1 MNEQQRKLKMII
13 NVVISA
19 CITSIM
25 IEGEEEKKI
34 LMKDVFSK
42 SKKENAIRTRTLLVV
57 ALRRYGFTA
66 ETVCKVLHMS
76 KSAISKM
83 MTSHEILKKNNRAYE
98 LTSKSVK
105 CQIEAFREKDDEM
118 IQKMA
123 FGVEDK

>member
-19 CITSIM
+19 CITTIM
-25 IEGEEEKKI
+25 IEDEEEI
-34 LMKDVFSK
+34 LMRDVFSK

-66 ETVCKVLHMS
+66 ETVCKVLNLS
-76 KSAISKM
+76 KSSVSKM
-83 MTSHEILKKNNRAYE
+83 MSSHETLKKTSRAYE

-105 CQIEAFREKDDEM
+105 YQIEAFRREDDEM

-123 FGVEDK
+123 FEVDDRQA